1 MVILGTWQPLPRHPA
16 ALALPLPIILRIT
29 VLGNGLVVY

>member
-1 MVILGTWQPLPRHPA
+1 MVILGTWQPLPKAPGSPGSACHSWGN
-16 ALALPLPIILRIT
+16 